1 MRILIT
7 GGTGFIG
14 RPLCAALA
22 CADHEVTVLSR
33 EPATV
38 RARCGPGVRALE
50 SLDVWRSDSVYDAVI
65 NLAGAPIIDARW
77 SAARKR
83 VLRDSRIGLTEA
95 LVRRIAANAHRPAVL
110 LSGSAVGYY
119 GDGGEVSLDE
129 ASPEGGG
136 FAARLCADWE
146 ASAQRAASSGIRVCL
161 LRTGLVLHPSGGL
174 LGNMLTPFRLGLG
187 GRLGRG
193 TQWMSWIHLDDW
205 IALALHLLADPN
217 ASGAFN
223 LTAPAP
229 VTNGDFTRTL
239 GHVLQRPV
247 RFPMPAPLLRVLLG
261 ERAQMLLC
269 GQRALP
275 RKAEALGFRFAYP
288 SLEPALRSGQRSI

>member
-50 SLDVWRSDSVYDAVI
+50 SLDGWRSDSVYDAVI

-146 ASAQRAASSGIRVCL
+146 ASAQRAASSGTRVCL

-174 LGNMLTPFRLGLG
+174 LGNMLC
-187 GRLGRG
+187 
-193 TQWMSWIHLDDW
+193 
-205 IALALHLLADPN
+205 LLADPN

-288 SLEPALRSGQRSI
+288 SLEPALRSGQRRI